1 MEELQHWIHFNLNNA
16 VKLHDSIAWCDL
28 WALSCHCLWTWRN
41 KEQHIE
47 EFVHPPQHVQY
58 VMKMLKEYLQALKIN
73 KAMMGRE

>member
-1 MEELQHWIHFNLNNA
+1 
-16 VKLHDSIAWCDL
+16 
-28 WALSCHCLWTWRN
+28 LWTWRN